1 MLVFVG
7 AIASM
12 FVLPAGYRTMNTIR
26 SVDSQPLL
34 PPPLPTEQGVVAV
47 QHDPPPTPPS
57 SAALPVPPISDSP
70 AVSID
75 VGGTRMAV
83 LRDPIAFDPAISR
96 GIDHELDR
104 LESSGFD
111 LIGYGQDDDTTA
123 ITDTELLAGLR
134 RSLGLAPF
142 KSEAAART
150 LRSWLG
156 EHADVGLVLWVSR
169 NPDKPDDA
177 TAWLVRGETC
187 PPEVFKVA
195 YDSVTDNQ

>member
-1 MLVFVG
+1 VLVAVVLFMLLFVG

-12 FVLPAGYRTMNTIR
+12 FVMPAGYRTMETIN
-26 SVDSQPLL
+26 SVDSQPFL

-47 QHDPPPTPPS
+47 QHDPPRTSTIPFDPP
-57 SAALPVPPISDSP
+57 V
-70 AVSID
+70 VSID
-75 VGGTRMAV
+75 VGGTRVAV

-96 GIDHELDR
+96 GIENELAR

-134 RSLGLAPF
+134 RSLGLKPF
-142 KSEAAART
+142 KSEAAAST
-150 LRSWLG
+150 LRSWLD
-156 EHADVGLVLWVSR
+156 EHADVGMILWVSR

-177 TAWLVRGETC
+177 TAWLVRSETC
-187 PPEVFKVA
+187 PPEIFKVA